1 MIDKI
6 SGNNLLINESLSSKK
21 NTGKV
26 PSFADTLKDYIKSVN
41 DDQIAAKESITKY
54 LRGETK
60 DIHST
65 VISIEKADISLQL
78 MLQLRNKVIQSFQ
91 EIMRIQI

>member
-6 SGNNLLINESLSSKK
+6 SGNNLLINESLSKK

-41 DDQIAAKESITKY
+41 DDQIAAKESVTKY

>member
-6 SGNNLLINESLSSKK
+6 SGNNLLINESLSKK

-26 PSFADTLKDYIKSVN
+26 SSFADTLKDYIKSVN
-41 DDQIAAKESITKY
+41 DDQIAAKESVTKY